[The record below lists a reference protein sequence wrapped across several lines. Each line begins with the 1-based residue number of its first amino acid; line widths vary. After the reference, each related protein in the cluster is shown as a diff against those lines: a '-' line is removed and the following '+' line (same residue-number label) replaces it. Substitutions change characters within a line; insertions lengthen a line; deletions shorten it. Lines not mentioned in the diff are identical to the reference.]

1 MGTDVD
7 GGRGSGRTRTMA
19 PRVVDVDDEA
29 VEETELERVESNEEG
44 ESESEESVHENVE
57 VDARRNKTARWKK
70 KKHKRKESKGS
81 DLSPRHSFQM
91 DWTKPIKRSSM
102 VLRKAY
108 RGLHHKFA
116 EFGHV
121 SAEKQ
126 LQAVESL
133 RFLLASEGLLRLE
146 YDEYALH
153 RFLRAR
159 QFSVEKALEMIK
171 KNIQWREENQVD
183 RIATT
188 FRFEEEQ
195 AFLRVY
201 PQGYYKT
208 DKQGRPIYYQKLGGV
223 TWKKL
228 TAVTTPERFLKYHIR
243 EYEKLMRYK
252 FPACSIRSGRHI
264 DQTLTILDLRDVLV
278 SQFNSDARNLLKTIA
293 AIDSDN
299 YPEMMGRMIIINA
312 PTSFKMVYA
321 VVKTFIDK
329 RTASKIE
336 IYGPKYQ
343 QRLLELIDI
352 NNLPKELGGTSTEAL
367 LSNPGPWESALQRT
381 RSDASAL
388 FTATH
393 KEADTMEALQ
403 GLHPFPER
411 IGRVVEEEPA
421 TTSMPELSLLD
432 RLEDMESSVAESYGT
447 YRARIQE
454 LAKEKKTFS
463 AEPQEWVAQPG
474 SLITRIQRVE
484 QQVRIIREVQERME
498 RQAAQRANRC
508 SWLCFS
514 S

>member
-1 MGTDVD
+1 
-7 GGRGSGRTRTMA
+7 MA
-19 PRVVDVDDEA
+19 PRGMALDDEA
-29 VEETELERVESNEEG
+29 RDDLEVERVASNEEE
-44 ESESEESVHENVE
+44 ESGSEESVHE
-57 VDARRNKTARWKK
+57 DAGTETTKEKTSRWKK

-81 DLSPRHSFQM
+81 DLSPRHSFQL
-91 DWTKPIKRSSM
+91 DWTKPMKRSSM

-121 SAEKQ
+121 PAEKQ

-133 RFLLASEGLLRLE
+133 RFMLASEGLLRME

-159 QFSVEKALEMIK
+159 QFNVEKALEMIK
-171 KNIQWREENQVD
+171 KNIRWREENQVEH
-183 RIATT
+183 IVST

-228 TAVTTPERFLKYHIR
+228 TAVTTVERFLKYHIR
-243 EYEKLMRYK
+243 EYEKLVRYK
-252 FPACSIRSGRHI
+252 FPACSMRSGRHI

-278 SQFNSDARNLLKTIA
+278 SQFNSDARNLLKNIA

-299 YPEMMGRMIIINA
+299 YPEMMGRMVIINA

-336 IYGPKYQ
+336 IYGSKYQ
-343 QRLLELIDI
+343 QRLLELVDI
-352 NNLPKELGGTSTEAL
+352 NNLPRELGGTSTEAL
-367 LSNPGPWESALQRT
+367 LSNPGPWETALQRT

-388 FTATH
+388 FTAAH
-393 KEADTMEALQ
+393 READAAEPLYAM
-403 GLHPFPER
+403 HPFPER
-411 IGRVVEEEPA
+411 HESFVEEEPA
-421 TTSMPELSLLD
+421 AASMPELSLLD
-432 RLEDMESSVAESYGT
+432 RLEDMESSVADSYGT
-447 YRARIQE
+447 YRSRIKE
-454 LAKEKKTFS
+454 LAKEKQTFS
-463 AEPQEWVAQPG
+463 AEPQEWLSQQG
-474 SLITRIQRVE
+474 SLLFRIQKVE
-484 QQVRIIREVQERME
+484 QHVRIIREVQERME
-498 RQAAQRANRC
+498 KQAAQRANRC
-508 SWLCFS
+508 GWLCFS
-514 S
+514 P